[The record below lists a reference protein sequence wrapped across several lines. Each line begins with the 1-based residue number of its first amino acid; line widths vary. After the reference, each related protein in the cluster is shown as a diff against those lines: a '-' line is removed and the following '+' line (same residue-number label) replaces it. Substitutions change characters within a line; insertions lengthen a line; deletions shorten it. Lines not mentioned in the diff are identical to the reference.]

1 MRPVAEVSL
10 HVKLRTNKRKHMKKL
25 NDFFAI
31 YENASNEE
39 AVSKPREKFSD
50 ITDKM

>member
-1 MRPVAEVSL
+1 MM
-10 HVKLRTNKRKHMKKL
+10 KLT
-25 NDFFAI
+25 DFFAS

-39 AVSKPREKFSD
+39 AVSKPRETYSD